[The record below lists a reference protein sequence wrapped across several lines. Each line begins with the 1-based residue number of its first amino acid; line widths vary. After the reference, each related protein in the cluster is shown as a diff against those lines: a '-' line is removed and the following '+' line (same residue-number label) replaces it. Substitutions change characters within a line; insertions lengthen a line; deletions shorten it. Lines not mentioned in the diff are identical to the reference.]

1 MLCLCCICIC
11 ICIVFTVICTFH
23 YNLVLLFSFTVSC
36 IYMYIVYRCVC
47 VCLIISFEVL
57 CSFCCKRVLLQYC
70 NATWKIAHEIKQ
82 RVHVFSRQCFA
93 AVVILILFFCCC
105 CCFYRSTYMVY
116 VYEQVSTA
124 MELSRL
130 IYAYKNDDNDN
141 GNNGDHSVI
150 IKLFHRK
157 VESICTF
164 SCIRTLYIS
173 NVYEVMGKKHGR
185 SCSPQFFSV

>member
-1 MLCLCCICIC
+1 MKYYVVSVVKEYYYN
-11 ICIVFTVICTFH
+11 IVMPHGKLPMKLNNGYTFS
-23 YNLVLLFSFTVSC
+23 LDSALLLLLFLFSF
-36 IYMYIVYRCVC
+36 
-47 VCLIISFEVL
+47 F
-57 CSFCCKRVLLQYC
+57 
-70 NATWKIAHEIKQ
+70 
-82 RVHVFSRQCFA
+82 
-93 AVVILILFFCCC
+93 

-141 GNNGDHSVI
+141 GNNGDRSVI

-164 SCIRTLYIS
+164 SCIRTTLYIS